1 MKLSYK
7 VSLFSFAFSFLVI
20 QAFAQPNTTIDLEKQ
35 KPEKYKDKLLNAEKT
50 EDTKIKGVKRF
61 FNNTFTH
68 YNYYFNANVKLNEI
82 IEKAKESFTDDYTQL
97 LPFYN
102 YSLNTTATDK
112 NIDSVIYKCN
122 AGILLHDLRSDWVD
136 DLYMLLGKAYLL
148 RKDFDSAYHVF
159 QYLNYAYAP
168 KDDGYDIPIGS
179 NSSNEEGIFTISTNE
194 KKRPFIQKLIRS
206 PLERNEALLWIC
218 RNYLEQKKSGEANA
232 LLSILKVDPYFPK
245 RLKTDL
251 NEILAYSYY
260 IQKNYDSSAKY
271 LEKSLSNATNRL
283 EKTRW
288 EFLCAQMYQRAGKFI
303 EAEKWFEKAIQHS
316 SNPMV
321 EVYARL
327 YMLQQFS
334 DTSIS
339 QLANNSN
346 LEQLNKMAKKE
357 KFFNYRDII
366 FYAAG
371 NLSVALNKNELA
383 ADYYFKSATASTDNP
398 TQKNKSFLAL
408 ADLNYKIKK
417 YKPAYVYYDSIDVK
431 FIDSSALFRVNSR
444 KPALRIIARNIDAIH
459 LQDSLQIL
467 AKLEPKDLNEILKKI
482 YSKYKKEKGL
492 KDDLN
497 SFDFGSDN
505 VTTSSTST
513 VFNAIT
519 TNPGEFYFDNAA
531 LKAQGIKEF
540 KAKWGNR
547 PNIDNWN
554 RAAAVAGKSESEN
567 NTTEKSTSS
576 KSISKP
582 NINKGDVQD
591 VALDMGDPA
600 NIPDKI
606 NRSLANLSEK
616 DVSSDIEITPEY
628 LYNAIPL
635 TDEKMEASNKI
646 IIDALYENGKTF
658 SDVLDDCETA
668 IITYE
673 DLLKRFPENT
683 HTEKALFNLA
693 YCYKNTNRIFKS
705 NVIIEALDLDYGNGT
720 LNKIIKEKTS
730 DPEKT
735 NATKTYS
742 DIYKLFL
749 QENYQQAVV
758 EKRIADSLYKGKY
771 WNPQLSLIEAIYY
784 IKQHND
790 STAIEKLNSIVNS
803 NTDRA
808 LKEKAATMID
818 VLNRK
823 QQIIAH
829 LNTLDTTGRF
839 DSSKIFRARFVQD
852 SIAQAAKDA
861 YTIDSSL
868 IGKTFSK
875 DLNAPHYAVLLL
887 TDVENAFINET
898 KKSLDSFN
906 IGHPTTKDIIVQTL
920 KLNRQ
925 YTLMLLGPL
934 SNATMA
940 MYYIEYVHPKMNT
953 VLPWMPLSKYSFSL
967 ISLGNLEILKA
978 NNNMEKYKVFLK
990 SIFPDKF

>member
-1 MKLSYK
+1 MKLSFK
-7 VSLFSFAFSFLVI
+7 VSLVYLVFFLISNRVCT
-20 QAFAQPNTTIDLEKQ
+20 QPNTSIDLEKQ

-82 IEKAKESFTDDYTQL
+82 IEKAKETFTDDYTQL

-136 DLYMLLGKAYLL
+136 DLYMLLGKAYVL

-159 QYLNYAYAP
+159 QYLNYVYAP

-179 NSSNEEGIFTISTNE
+179 NSSNDEGIFSIATDE
-194 KKRPFIQKLIRS
+194 KKRPFLQKIIRS

-218 RNYLEQKKSGEANA
+218 RNYLEQNEPGQANA
-232 LLSILKVDPYFPK
+232 LLAILKEDPKFPK

-251 NEILAYSYY
+251 YELLSYCY
-260 IQKNYDSSAKY
+260 YNQKSYDSSAKY
-271 LEKSLSNATNRL
+271 LEKSLGNAKTRA
-283 EKTRW
+283 EKARW
-288 EFLCAQMYQRAGKFI
+288 EFLCGQMYQRSGKFS
-303 EAEKWFEKAIQHS
+303 EAEKWFEKAIKHT

-334 DTSIS
+334 DTAINH
-339 QLANNSN
+339 LVNNSN
-346 LEQLNKMAKKE
+346 LDQLNKMANKE
-357 KFFNYRDII
+357 KFSSYKDII
-366 FYAAG
+366 YYAAG
-371 NLSVALNKNELA
+371 NLSVALNNKELA
-383 ADYYFKSATASTDNP
+383 TAYYYKSATTSIDNP

-408 ADLNYKIKK
+408 ADLNYTLKK
-417 YKPAYVYYDSIDVK
+417 YKPAYIYYDSIDIK
-431 FIDSSALFRVNSR
+431 FIDSSALFRVNAR
-444 KPALRIIARNIDAIH
+444 KPALRIIAKNIDAIH
-459 LQDSLQIL
+459 LQDSLQVL
-467 AKLEPKDLNEILKKI
+467 AKLSPKDLNEVLKKI

-497 SFDFGSDN
+497 SFDFGNDN
-505 VTTSSTST
+505 VTTSSSI
-513 VFNAIT
+513 FNSIS

-531 LKAQGIKEF
+531 LKSQGIKEF
-540 KAKWGNR
+540 KSRWGNR
-547 PNIDNWN
+547 PNVDNWN
-554 RAAAVAGKSESEN
+554 RAAAVSGKIESEN
-567 NTTEKSTSS
+567 SVEAKES
-576 KSISKP
+576 KSRNASKL
-582 NINKGDVQD
+582 NANKADVVD
-591 VALDMGDPA
+591 VALDMGDPS
-600 NIPDKI
+600 NIPDKT
-606 NRSLANLSEK
+606 NRNISAISENENEPA
-616 DVSSDIEITPEY
+616 VEITPEY

-635 TDEKMEASNKI
+635 TEEKLEASNKI

-668 IITYE
+668 ILTYE
-673 DLLKRFPENT
+673 DLLNRFPENT

-705 NVIIEALDLDYGNGT
+705 NVIIEALNLDYGDGT
-720 LNKIIKEKTS
+720 LNKIIKEKTA

-749 QENYQQAVV
+749 QENYQQAVIN
-758 EKRIADSLYKGKY
+758 KKHADSLYKGKY
-771 WNPQLSLIEAIYY
+771 WNPQLSLIESIYY
-784 IKQHND
+784 IKQHAD
-790 STAIEKLNSIVNS
+790 STAIDILNTIIKS
-803 NTDRA
+803 NADKA

-823 QQIIAH
+823 QQIITH
-829 LNTLDTTGRF
+829 LNTLDTLGKF
-839 DSSKIFRARFVQD
+839 DSSAIYRRRFIQD

-868 IGKTFSK
+868 IGKPFSK

-906 IGHPTTKDIIVQTL
+906 VGHPTTKDILIQSL

-925 YTLMLLGPL
+925 YTLMLIGPL
-934 SNATMA
+934 SNATMS
-940 MYYIEYVHPKMNT
+940 MYYIEYVQPKMNT
-953 VLPWMPLSKYSFSL
+953 ILPWMPLSKYSFSL
-967 ISLGNLEILKA
+967 ISLNNLEILKA